1 MKKRLLQAS
10 LLVIIC
16 GLMWICSLSEVIGT
30 ANSFTGNYDRTFNFY
45 VQYGDYRFNHKVYT
59 SVTPSCYDYY
69 HDKSHFMNSDN
80 DYASFVTPSPFKSV
94 AESIQN
100 VTRDMPNNEEQFANA
115 VLMLVRQISY
125 FRSNAK
131 YPVEAL
137 VDNSGDCDVL
147 SLLAASIMKAGGLE
161 VVLLYYKGLSPSH
174 MNIGVY
180 LPYKPIY
187 RTWWTAPTGFDYN
200 NKTYWMAECTPRG
213 EWKVG
218 DRPDL
223 LFSSEPEIISLENC
237 EKSSLAH
244 VSASLDSPLI
254 PSSISIT
261 LSSENSSAEENGH
274 VFTISGSI
282 SPSDSGKSILM
293 YINHDGTS
301 CETFRTVTDDFGNY
315 SLTWNCTSTGTYYI
329 RTSLS
334 GSSNYASADSETL
347 TVFNGYQPVVGVDVF
362 NFDLG
367 PEDFFN
373 RANAALSYKIFASQ
387 GSEEFLKDNLT
398 GENVLLSGEFMM
410 LSNGQPIVVPKVQ
423 EIITIPKSE
432 LLITLPG
439 RRTMVIPRFTT
450 TITEGEQTVNN
461 QFGFILRHDGGDN
474 YTATVKVMED
484 SAPQATEQL
493 EGNSAFM
500 NASIDTRDNTWY
512 RVIAKINED
521 KRITELYDAN
531 GTLIQNAETRKDAL
545 NSGEFGVLM
554 SYDINTVIAFKNLKA
569 ETLNQSTQPV
579 NEKEAS
585 ASKPEV
591 PALYI
596 GLTIILAVT
605 VAAIACVKE
614 RKRGAN
620 D

>member
-16 GLMWICSLSEVIGT
+16 ALMWICSLNEVIGT
-30 ANSFTGNYDRTFNFY
+30 ANSFTGNYDRTYNFY

-69 HDKSHFMNSDN
+69 HDKSHFLNNDN

-100 VTRDMPNNEEQFANA
+100 VTRDMPNSEEQFANA
-115 VLMLVRQISY
+115 VLMLVRQVSY
-125 FRSNAK
+125 VRSNAK
-131 YPVEAL
+131 YPAEAL

-180 LPYKPIY
+180 LPYKPVY

-223 LFSSEPEIISLENC
+223 LFSSEPQIISLENC
-237 EKSSLAH
+237 EKSSPAH
-244 VSASLDSPLI
+244 VSSSLDCPLI

-261 LSSENSSAEENGH
+261 LSSENSSAVENGH
-274 VFTISGSI
+274 IFTISGSI
-282 SPSDSGKSILM
+282 SPSDSGKSIIM

-301 CETFRTVTDDFGNY
+301 CETFRTVTDDLGNY

-329 RTSLS
+329 GTSLS

-347 TVFNGYQPVVGVDVF
+347 TVFNGYQPVVGVDLF
-362 NFDLG
+362 NYDSG
-367 PEDFFN
+367 SEDFFN
-373 RANAALSYKIFASQ
+373 RANAALNYKIFASQ

-410 LSNGQPIVVPKVQ
+410 LSNGQPTVVPKVQ

-439 RRTMVIPRFTT
+439 RRTMVIPRFIT
-450 TITEGEQTVNN
+450 TINESEQTVNN

-474 YTATVKVMED
+474 YTATVRVLED
-484 SAPQATEQL
+484 DASQTAKQL

-500 NASIDTRDNTWY
+500 NASVDTRDNTWY

-579 NEKEAS
+579 NEKEVS